1 MAGSTSDHDSERLG
15 ALFKACDLDG
25 SGFIDQHE
33 LARVC
38 TELST
43 DDLREVF
50 SELDRDG
57 DGRISVEEFAKG
69 FREIAEAMET
79 RNREKIRSR
88 LRSDSKSKSTDSV
101 DEAGGGEVGGGEVEE
116 YVGGLDEGLGAL
128 SW

>member
-1 MAGSTSDHDSERLG
+1 MHITVV
-15 ALFKACDLDG
+15 AL
-25 SGFIDQHE
+25 
-33 LARVC
+33 
-38 TELST
+38 

-128 SW
+128 SWLC